1 MARVPNEL
9 FHFLTSRNIFKGYS
23 PTNVASEAT
32 ENRRKE
38 RQRGTLVWLSK
49 GWRTLPDTGLKR
61 VIGKGTYIRSLHG
74 RLKHD
79 RNIYNE

>member
-38 RQRGTLVWLSK
+38 RQRGALVWLSK
-49 GWRTLPDTGLKR
+49 G
-61 VIGKGTYIRSLHG
+61 
-74 RLKHD
+74 
-79 RNIYNE
+79 